1 MSIQCWFPL
10 ELTGWISLGFS
21 RVSSSTNTTVLK
33 HQFFKTQPSL
43 CSNSLY
49 FFHID
54 EQMHT
59 SNCITYSI
67 LLHAHKYWKVNINIF
82 SILQRGKLRH
92 RNHNHLSELTR
103 SSGTAVVF
111 VETHL
116 NLPFLCRLRKNMYNL
131 CKTVGRK
138 VFSSIFK
145 DIFILALHS

>member
-1 MSIQCWFPL
+1 MILFCC
-10 ELTGWISLGFS
+10 SLF
-21 RVSSSTNTTVLK
+21 N
-33 HQFFKTQPSL
+33 
-43 CSNSLY
+43 
-49 FFHID
+49 
-54 EQMHT
+54 
-59 SNCITYSI
+59 TYSI

-82 SILQRGKLRH
+82 SILQRRKLRQ

-145 DIFILALHS
+145 DFFYSCSALLNHFISMSGFDTNFPPYIIYILFLRSC